1 MTLMARLK
9 NVCLIVVLI
18 LLCAPV
24 HPVTASEEIKVDSY
38 QINDLTWQQNT
49 DSWLCQIHG
58 DRVPAYTM
66 YELFSPHRVII
77 DIANGSFAGSINF
90 PMKVDKGPVTLI
102 KGAVIVEQNPV
113 VARIELL
120 LADDRPYSVT
130 GSGNDIL
137 VRFDNDT
144 QASAAAQ
151 SKAPER
157 LIEEITIA
165 DAGNITKVRLLAAGP
180 IQKYQSTELA
190 KEKDHPA
197 RLIVDLPGITT
208 QGHAIPTTGAS
219 PVSLVR
225 AENYKDGTR
234 VILDSAAD
242 ELFRY
247 SIAVQED
254 GLLINVEPAADPV
267 PVIAEITG
275 LSTAEIAQGTPALSS
290 ASKIASSAPALQTAE
305 KTPSASVTKSSKSAG
320 KDNKTDFAFAGY
332 TEQRISVDFY
342 KIDLHNVFRLIGEI
356 SGRNIVIDEKVSG
369 SLTLALNDVPWDF
382 VLDVI
387 LNLKNLAKEERYN
400 TIVISQRSDS
410 QKSDGFTWPQR
421 AEEALAIKKEAI
433 SVTKRMEVPKEKL
446 EVRKYIRQ
454 AKNLEESGNY
464 EGAVTL
470 YEKAFQSWPENA
482 DLAKRIMYLSLV
494 KLGLNAKAAHYGQIA
509 SKLLPQDTEVALQTA
524 LSLANMAMVKEAKGY
539 FDFAVSGERP
549 SRQAL
554 ASYAAFSEQNSSNEM
569 ALSLLERFERIY
581 GTSLETLVSKARIYD
596 KMGDAENASKE
607 YRAILLSGYKVP
619 TDLEK
624 YIKERLQ
631 M

>member
-9 NVCLIVVLI
+9 NVCLTAVLI
-18 LLCAPV
+18 LLCAPL
-24 HPVTASEEIKVDSY
+24 HSVTASDEIKADSY
-38 QINDLTWQQNT
+38 QISDLKWQQNT
-49 DSWLCQIHG
+49 DSWLCQING

-77 DIANGSFAGSINF
+77 DIANGNFAGSINF
-90 PMKVDKGPVTLI
+90 PMKVDKGPVSLI
-102 KGAVIVEQNPV
+102 KGVVLADQNPA

-120 LADDRPYSVT
+120 LTDDRPYSVKS
-130 GSGNDIL
+130 SGNDIF
-137 VRFDNDT
+137 VQFDNDT
-144 QASAAAQ
+144 QAPAATQ

-157 LIEEITIA
+157 LIKDIA
-165 DAGNITKVRLLAAGP
+165 IAGSGSMTKVQLLADGP

-197 RLIVDLPGITT
+197 RLIVDLPGIAT
-208 QGHAIPTTGAS
+208 QGHAIPVNDAS

-234 VILDSAAD
+234 VILDSATD
-242 ELFRY
+242 ELFHY
-247 SIAVQED
+247 SIAVRED
-254 GLLINVEPAADPV
+254 GLLINVEAAADPT

-275 LSTAEIAQGTPALSS
+275 LSTAEIAQGAPALSS
-290 ASKIASSAPALQTAE
+290 ASKTALSAAASHAGKKKPA
-305 KTPSASVTKSSKSAG
+305 ASVTKSSKSAD
-320 KDNKTDFAFAGY
+320 KDKNTDFAFAGY

-356 SGRNIVIDEKVSG
+356 SGRNIVVDEKVGG
-369 SLTLALNDVPWDF
+369 SLTLSLNDVPWDF

-387 LNLKNLAKEERYN
+387 LNLKDLAKEERFN
-400 TIVISQRSDS
+400 TIVIS

-421 AEEALAIKKEAI
+421 AEETLSIKKEAI

-446 EVRKYIRQ
+446 EARKYIRQ
-454 AKNLEESGNY
+454 AKNLEDSGNY
-464 EGAVTL
+464 EGAVTF
-470 YEKAFQSWPENA
+470 YEKAFQSWPENG
-482 DLAKRIMYLSLV
+482 DLAKRITYLSLV
-494 KLGLNAKAAHYGQIA
+494 KVGLNAKAAHYGQIA
-509 SKLLPQDTEVALQTA
+509 SNLLPRDTEVALQTA
-524 LSLANMAMVKEAKGY
+524 LSLANMEMVKEAKSY

-554 ASYAAFSEQNSSNEM
+554 ACYAAFSEQNSSNEM

-596 KMGDAENASKE
+596 KMGDAEKASKE
-607 YRAILLSGYKVP
+607 YQAILLSGYKVP

-624 YIKERLQ
+624 YIKERLHR
-631 M
+631 

>member
-9 NVCLIVVLI
+9 KVCLIAVLI
-18 LLCAPV
+18 MLCVPLNT
-24 HPVTASEEIKVDSY
+24 VTASDEIKADSY
-38 QINDLTWQQNT
+38 QISDLKWQQNS
-49 DSWLCQIHG
+49 DSWVCQING

-77 DIANGSFAGSINF
+77 DIANGNFAGSIHF
-90 PMKVDKGPVTLI
+90 PLKVDKGPVTVI
-102 KGAVIVEQNPV
+102 KGVVLADQNPA

-130 GSGNDIL
+130 SSGNDIF
-137 VRFDNDT
+137 VQFDNDT
-144 QASAAAQ
+144 QAPTATQ

-157 LIEEITIA
+157 LIKDIAIT
-165 DAGNITKVRLLAAGP
+165 GSGSMTKVQLLADGS

-197 RLIVDLPGITT
+197 RLIVDLPGIATK
-208 QGHAIPTTGAS
+208 GHAVPANDAS

-234 VILDSAAD
+234 VILDSATD

-247 SIAVQED
+247 SIAVRED
-254 GLLINVEPAADPV
+254 GLLINVESAADPT

-275 LSTAEIAQGTPALSS
+275 LSTAEIAQGTPALTS
-290 ASKIASSAPALQTAE
+290 ASSAASSQAGEKKPATF
-305 KTPSASVTKSSKSAG
+305 VTKSSKSAD
-320 KDNKTDFAFAGY
+320 KDKKTDFAFAGY

-356 SGRNIVIDEKVSG
+356 SGRNIVVDEKVSG

-387 LNLKNLAKEERYN
+387 LNLKDLAKEERFN
-400 TIVISQRSDS
+400 TIVIS

-421 AEEALAIKKEAI
+421 AEETLAIKKEAI
-433 SVTKRMEVPKEKL
+433 SITKRMEVPKEKL
-446 EVRKYIRQ
+446 EARKYIRQ
-454 AKNLEESGNY
+454 AKNLEDSGNY
-464 EGAVTL
+464 EGAVTF
-470 YEKAFQSWPENA
+470 YEKAFQSWPENG
-482 DLAKRIMYLSLV
+482 DLAKRITYLSLV
-494 KLGLNAKAAHYGQIA
+494 KVGLNAKAAHYGQIA
-509 SKLLPQDTEVALQTA
+509 ANLLPQDTEVALQTA
-524 LSLANMAMVKEAKGY
+524 LSLANMEMLKEAKSY

-569 ALSLLERFERIY
+569 ALSLFERFERIY

-596 KMGDAENASKE
+596 KMGEAEKASKE
-607 YRAILLSGYKVP
+607 YQAILLSGYKVP

-624 YIKERLQ
+624 YIKERLHR
-631 M
+631 

>member
-9 NVCLIVVLI
+9 NVCLIAVLV
-18 LLCAPV
+18 LLCAPLN
-24 HPVTASEEIKVDSY
+24 PVTASEENKADLY
-38 QINDLTWQQNT
+38 QINDLKWQQNT
-49 DSWLCQIHG
+49 DFWLCQILG
-58 DRVPAYTM
+58 DSVPAYTM

-77 DIANGSFAGSINF
+77 DVANGNFAGSINF

-102 KGAVIVEQNPV
+102 KGAVLAEQNPA

-130 GSGNDIL
+130 SSGNDIL
-137 VRFDNDT
+137 VQFDNDT
-144 QASAAAQ
+144 QAPAATQ

-157 LIEEITIA
+157 LIKDITIA
-165 DAGNITKVRLLAAGP
+165 DSGNMTKVQLLAEGP

-190 KEKDHPA
+190 KGKDHPA

-208 QGHAIPTTGAS
+208 QGHAIPAAGAS

-225 AENYKDGTR
+225 AENYKDGAR
-234 VILDSAAD
+234 VILDSAAE
-242 ELFRY
+242 ELFSY

-254 GLLINVEPAADPV
+254 GLVINVEPAADPG

-290 ASKIASSAPALQTAE
+290 AAKTPTAAAASKAGE
-305 KTPSASVTKSSKSAG
+305 KTPSASVTKSSKSAE
-320 KDNKTDFAFAGY
+320 KDKKTDFALAGY

-356 SGRNIVIDEKVSG
+356 SGRNIVVDEKVSG

-387 LNLKNLAKEERYN
+387 LNLKDLAKEERYN

-410 QKSDGFTWPQR
+410 QKSDGFTWPER
-421 AEEALAIKKEAI
+421 AEEKLAIKKEAI

-446 EVRKYIRQ
+446 EARNYIRQ
-454 AKNLEESGNY
+454 AKNLEDAGNY
-464 EGAVTL
+464 EGSVTL
-470 YEKAFQSWPENA
+470 YEKAFQSWPENG
-482 DLAKRIMYLSLV
+482 DLAKRITYLSLV

-509 SKLLPQDTEVALQTA
+509 CKLLPQDTEVALQTA
-524 LSLANMAMVKEAKGY
+524 LGLANMEMVQEAKGY
-539 FDFAVSGERP
+539 FDFAVSSERP

-554 ASYAAFSEQNSSNEM
+554 ASYAAFSEQNGSNEM
-569 ALSLLERFERIY
+569 ALLLLERFERIY

-607 YRAILLSGYKVP
+607 YQAILLSGYKVP

-624 YIKERLQ
+624 YIKERLHR
-631 M
+631 